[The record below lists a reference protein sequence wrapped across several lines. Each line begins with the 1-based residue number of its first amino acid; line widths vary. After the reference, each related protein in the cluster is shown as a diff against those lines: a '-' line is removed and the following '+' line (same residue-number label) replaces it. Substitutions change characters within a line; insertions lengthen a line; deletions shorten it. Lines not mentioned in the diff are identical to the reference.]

1 MNELR
6 LQYHR
11 DTGKQIDRFINEDD
25 IADGIFTGGDDDEY
39 ACTCE
44 VGLKLT
50 NWYEVKKYIEWLENQ
65 ICTVEEAIK
74 HSKKFI
80 DYPLFFS
87 RKVVPNQI
95 ETHETH

>member
-6 LQYHR
+6 LQYQK
-11 DTGKQIDRFINEDD
+11 DTGHQIDPIIEEDD

-39 ACTCE
+39 DCSCE

-65 ICTVEEAIK
+65 IEDAIK
-74 HSKKFI
+74 KTNEINDQI
-80 DYPLFFS
+80 DII
-87 RKVVPNQI
+87 KVFG
-95 ETHETH
+95 